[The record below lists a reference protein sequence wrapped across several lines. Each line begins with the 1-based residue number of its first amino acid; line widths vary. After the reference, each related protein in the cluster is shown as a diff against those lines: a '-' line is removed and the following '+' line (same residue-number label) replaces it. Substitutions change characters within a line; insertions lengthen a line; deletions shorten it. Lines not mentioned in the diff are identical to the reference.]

1 LILGVY
7 FTFSQNKPPES
18 TGGLM
23 TDGPWI
29 GKVKGKV
36 GVQSGGSQMTM
47 VSEVKPREAS
57 FSQAAALRFALGVGL
72 SAMSGIMLLLAFPP
86 YGFWP
91 LIWVGF
97 VPYLFAQHRLLPLK
111 WSSLAIAIAMLLW
124 LGPYLARLMGPEV
137 GFFFTYMGVW
147 IAVLCFLL
155 SRERKFHEISGY
167 RWFILYGVIF
177 WVGLE
182 MIRATFIPLIAT
194 SGFVGYTQAAQSWLT
209 QPVSIF
215 SVYGLNILI
224 MLVNFSLAQAAIAW
238 YDRRWPS
245 ADVVPVNPQ
254 ATRNWLVA
262 TGAILVAWIGLS
274 LFLLNSAPTDTATVQ
289 VAALQPNFALPAF
302 QDTETPEQVRLDTF
316 FEQARQAAQQG
327 AQLIFTP
334 EMNFDFDPQVAH
346 TQELRA
352 LAKETGAYL
361 FLTYS
366 VTDNEWRNEA
376 VMLSPTGEFSQVY
389 GKNHVFGEPPT
400 PTAGV
405 YPVFDTPLGRLATLI
420 CHDANYT
427 DVARRLTKN
436 GAQLIA
442 SPINEF
448 GGFGEQ
454 YWTNVTFRAL
464 ENRAAMVF
472 TGRATN
478 SGIIDSY
485 GRQVALAINLDGEQ
499 VTLVVDVPLGSGNAP
514 LVRLGDWL
522 GWICLGGLV
531 IFLVFQAVTER
542 RAKKA
547 EQR

>member
-1 LILGVY
+1 
-7 FTFSQNKPPES
+7 
-18 TGGLM
+18 M
-23 TDGPWI
+23 T
-29 GKVKGKV
+29 
-36 GVQSGGSQMTM
+36 T
-47 VSEVKPREAS
+47 VSEVKPRETA
-57 FSQAAALRFALGVGL
+57 FTQAAAVRIALGIAL
-72 SAMSGIMLLLAFPP
+72 SALSGIMLLLSFPP
-86 YGFWP
+86 YGIWP

-147 IAVLCFLL
+147 IAVLCFFL
-155 SRERKFHEISGY
+155 SRERRFHEITAY

-177 WVGLE
+177 WVGFE

-194 SGFVGYTQAAQSWLT
+194 SGFVGYTQAAQAWLT

-224 MLVNFSLAQAAIAW
+224 MLVNFSLAQAAMAW

-245 ADVVPVNPQ
+245 ADAVPVNTG

-262 TGAILVAWIGLS
+262 TGTILVAWIALS
-274 LFLLNSAPTDTATVQ
+274 LILLNSAPTDSPTVR

-302 QDTETPEQVRLDTF
+302 QDTDVMEQVRLDTF
-316 FEQARQAAQQG
+316 SEQARQSAQQG
-327 AQLIFTP
+327 AELIFTP
-334 EMNFDFDPQVAH
+334 EMNFDFDPQVTH

-352 LAKETGAYL
+352 LAKEIGAYL

-366 VTDNEWRNEA
+366 VTENEWRNEA

-427 DVARRLTKN
+427 DVARTLTKN

-478 SGIIDSY
+478 SGIIDPY
-485 GRQVALAINLDGEQ
+485 GRQVALAINMDGER
-499 VTLVVDVPLGSGNAP
+499 VTLVADVPLGSGNAP

-522 GWICLGGLV
+522 GWVCLGGLILFMV
-531 IFLVFQAVTER
+531 YEIITER

-547 EQR
+547 AQS